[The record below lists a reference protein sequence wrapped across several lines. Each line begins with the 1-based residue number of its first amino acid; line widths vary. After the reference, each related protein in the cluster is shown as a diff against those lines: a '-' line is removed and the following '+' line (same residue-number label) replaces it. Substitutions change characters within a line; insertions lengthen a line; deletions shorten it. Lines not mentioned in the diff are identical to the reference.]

1 MKRISLFLIFLI
13 IFNHS
18 ALKSEPTHQQIGDY
32 RHEALKKLLKKYTR
46 SFTFMEFWAEH
57 GDLTLAIAPK
67 YNAVCIMTEL
77 DNADKLLS
85 TCKKN
90 SDISNVVLLKED
102 LSVDDLVRFGEC
114 EHIDVTFFPDLSARF
129 ENWKEAIDAALTFGD
144 YIVIEAPSKKSTLQD
159 KVEQYMKE
167 KGGELLARPEGE
179 LVDFAGALYQFTV
192 NKKYLIR
199 RRWNY
204 NKEQH
209 IGEYT
214 IKSSFSEKKLIK
226 EKKRPAGYAVTDW
239 SAGINLFTFK
249 KLHGIYPSK
258 ESIRKM
264 LIPLSTIKHN
274 DLRIFNLIIQ
284 GEKLIPIDCDENGRV
299 HTAKELLPFILS
311 QFRYRNLSLV
321 QAYEAEDEYLEAID
335 LAINNPEE

>member
-1 MKRISLFLIFLI
+1 VNADGLSQKVG
-13 IFNHS
+13 
-18 ALKSEPTHQQIGDY
+18 EY
-32 RHEALKKLLKKYTR
+32 RAEAMKKLLKKYTR
-46 SFTFMEFWAEH
+46 HFTFMELWAEE
-57 GDLTLAIAPK
+57 GDLTFAIASK
-67 YNAVCIMTEL
+67 YNAACIMTEF
-77 DNADKLLS
+77 DNADTLLS
-85 TCKKN
+85 LCKKN
-90 SDISNVVLLKED
+90 ADINNVVLLKED
-102 LSVDDLVRFGEC
+102 LTVDDLVRFGEC
-114 EHIDVTFFPDLSARF
+114 EHIDVTFFPDLSQRF
-129 ENWKEAIDAALTFGD
+129 EEWKEAIDAALTFGD
-144 YIVIEAPSKKSTLQD
+144 YTVIEAPSKKSGLQD

-167 KGGELLARPEGE
+167 KGGELLARPQGE
-179 LVDFAGALYQFTV
+179 LADVAGAIYQFTV

-204 NKEQH
+204 NKDQK

-249 KLHGIYPSK
+249 KLHGLYPAK
-258 ESIRKM
+258 ETIRKM

-284 GEKLIPIDCDENGRV
+284 GEKLIPIDIDENGRV

-311 QFRYRNLSLV
+311 QFRYRNLSLI
-321 QAYEAEDEYLEAID
+321 QAYESEDGYLEAVD